1 VSDTQDVA
9 VQAGRVGF
17 LWMAVSASL
26 AVHALLGWSLI
37 TGDKGNLNPAGA
49 QPRPVAL
56 SASLAAAPAG
66 RHEVVP
72 PKPEMPAPQTAPVQA
87 PVAVPP
93 AAVRDASPS
102 QGLDPSADEI
112 QTKPQTEGP
121 EDRQASTQQDPYGDY
136 LPSNT
141 LDIIP
146 MPISRPDSKYL
157 EGMVLNESPVA
168 VKVYVDATG
177 RVQNVAVRI
186 PESEQEA
193 AAPLRT
199 MFEETRFIPGRKDGK
214 AVPSVMDVQINISD
228 VLGVRHFN

>member
-9 VQAGRVGF
+9 VQAGRAGF

-26 AVHALLGWSLI
+26 AVHALLGWGLI

-49 QPRPVAL
+49 QPLPVAL

-66 RHEVVP
+66 RREVIP
-72 PKPEMPAPQTAPVQA
+72 PEPEVPAPENVSVPA
-87 PVAVPP
+87 PVAAAP
-93 AAVRDASPS
+93 AAVRNASPS

-112 QTKPQTEGP
+112 QAKPQTEGP
-121 EDRQASTQQDPYGDY
+121 EDRQASTQDPFGDY
-136 LPSNT
+136 LPANT

-146 MPISRPDSKYL
+146 MPITRPDSKYL